1 MKSTHR
7 PILPQVE
14 NDSFW
19 SRLWHFLPPALAYSF
34 RHLTIGTWIRMRR
47 RYLKWRGEKYYI

>member
-19 SRLWHFLPPALAYSF
+19 RRLWHFIPPAFAYSV
-34 RHLTIGTWIRMRR
+34 RHLTIGTWIRLRR